1 MTSILKLGEM
11 HPAQLINVT
20 GPSPFLLICE
30 HASNAVPTSLGTLGL
45 QALDFERH
53 IAYDM
58 GTAGVTAALSK
69 MLDCAAVMQRYSR
82 LVYDCNR
89 APESPGAM
97 PEKSEVFD
105 IPGNVGLLPRQK
117 LARVREIYRPFMRA
131 IDDVIDDRTCRGQST
146 IVISIHSFTPVYFG
160 NRRAV
165 EVGLLF
171 QHHDAL
177 ARKLLHAFPGFD
189 TQLNDPY
196 GPEHGVMHLMNQI
209 AAPRGLPHLM
219 LEIRNDLITTGEQQN
234 QWAERLAAALIA
246 ANT

>member
-1 MTSILKLGEM
+1 MQS
-11 HPAQLINVT
+11 AQLINET

-30 HASNAVPTSLGTLGL
+30 HASNAVPASLGSLGL
-45 QALDFERH
+45 QASDFERH
-53 IAYDM
+53 IAYDI
-58 GTAGVTAALSK
+58 GTAGVTMALAK
-69 MLDCAAVMQRYSR
+69 MLDCAGIMQRYSR

-89 APESPGAM
+89 APESAGAM

-105 IPGNVGLLPRQK
+105 IPGNMGLSPEQK

-131 IDDVIDDRTCRGQST
+131 IDDVIDQRTCRGQQT

-160 NRRAV
+160 KQRSV

-171 QHHDAL
+171 EHHDAL
-177 ARKLLHAFPGFD
+177 ARKLLSAFPGFE
-189 TQLNDPY
+189 TQANEPY
-196 GPEHGVMHLMNQI
+196 GPQHGVMHLMNQI

-219 LEIRNDLITTGEQQN
+219 LEIRNDLISTTDQQQ
-234 QWAERLAAALIA
+234 QWAERLAAALVA